1 MEQSLAL
8 ALGECGQPTGHI
20 TPGSS
25 LDAGIGAV
33 VRILSP
39 ASKHSPKTES
49 CPAMPMPMPTLMAA
63 LEVVSTE
70 LQRSSRR
77 PSRIGAP
84 MPVP

>member
-1 MEQSLAL
+1 MRA
-8 ALGECGQPTGHI
+8 ANRTHY
-20 TPGSS
+20 TGSS

-39 ASKHSPKTES
+39 ASKHSPETES
-49 CPAMPMPMPTLMAA
+49 CPAMSMPMPTLMAA